1 MIINSLN
8 AVPIHLPFQNAVSD
22 SLGTYY
28 ASNHGIVIVE
38 TDSGQ
43 YGAGEIALAWFGGA
57 HSLCREIN
65 DLWRPILIGED
76 CRNITSIMKKLQPL
90 LQFSKRHLLA
100 KAAVEM
106 ALYDVVGKS
115 LGVPVYQ
122 LLGGKMREFIPL
134 TGGINMGSIAEM
146 TEMARIKVEEG
157 YQELKIK
164 IGMDATHDRSAIHS
178 IRQAIPDRVRL
189 RVDVNM
195 AWKNVKTAKLLM
207 DEFYE
212 YGVHIV
218 EQPLYEDRLEDLAW
232 LRRHTKPMILLDE
245 SVWNAADA
253 KRCLESGAGD
263 ILHVYSNE
271 AGGLNESRR
280 IFELAALYEVPCTI
294 GSMPEAR
301 IGAAASLHLGIA
313 MENLSEFAS
322 DVRGYTLYKD
332 DVVHEDL
339 QLEKG
344 RLYASNKPGL
354 GLTIDFEKLKH
365 LSGGN

>member
-1 MIINSLN
+1 MIITSLN
-8 AVPIHLPFQNAVSD
+8 AFPIHLPFQDAVSD

-38 TDSGQ
+38 TDSDH

-65 DLWRPILIGED
+65 DLWRPILVGED
-76 CRNITSIMKKLQPL
+76 CRNMTYIMKKLQPL

-106 ALYDVVGKS
+106 ALYDVIGKS

-134 TGGINMGSIAEM
+134 TGGVNMGSITDM
-146 TEMARIKVEEG
+146 TAMACKKVGEG
-157 YQELKIK
+157 YRELKIK
-164 IGMDATHDRSAIHS
+164 VGLDEVHDRAVIQS
-178 IRQAIPDRVRL
+178 IRQAIPDEVRL
-189 RVDVNM
+189 RVDANM
-195 AWKNVKTAKLLM
+195 AWKNVKTAQLLM

-218 EQPLYEDRLEDLAW
+218 EQPLSEERLEDLAW
-232 LRRHTKPMILLDE
+232 LRKHAKPMILLDE
-245 SVWNAADA
+245 SVWNVADA
-253 KRCLESGAGD
+253 KRCLKIGAGD

-313 MENLSEFAS
+313 MENLSEFSS
-322 DVRGYTLYKD
+322 DVRGYTSYKD

-339 QLEKG
+339 QLENG
-344 RLYASNKPGL
+344 RLYANDRPGL
-354 GLTIDFEKLKH
+354 GLTIDYEKLKH
-365 LSGGN
+365 LSVTQ